1 MDTQEPSAFSHPT
14 PSAGRP
20 VDAEHVELARTL
32 LQQQRKSIDNIDAAL
47 VHLLAE
53 RFKCTQA
60 VGALKAKHGLPAGD
74 PDRERR
80 QVERL
85 TALAREAGLD
95 PAFTQRFLH
104 FIVTEVIR
112 HHEKIADE
120 S

>member
-1 MDTQEPSAFSHPT
+1 MSTQQPSASSHPT

-20 VDAEHVELARTL
+20 VEAGQVELAREV

-53 RFKCTQA
+53 RFKFTQA

-85 TALAREAGLD
+85 TALAQEAGLD
-95 PAFTQRFLH
+95 PAFTQRFLR

-112 HHEKIADE
+112 HHERIAEE